1 MVTRKRRQRL
11 GRIFLFLCAALMVA
25 AGGLAAY
32 VFLDQERFQADE
44 ARLQK
49 LREAVL
55 PDSEAAGVKSSDWPQ
70 WRGPNRDGLSRE
82 TGLLTDWPK
91 EGPKKLWEAKTG
103 VGYSSLAVASGRV
116 YTVLQDEDKEAVVCW
131 NADTGQELWRF
142 RYPCKYENSFGSG
155 PRSTPTVD
163 GDRVYTVGA
172 TGIFH
177 CLNAVKGDKLWR
189 HDLLEEFNA
198 ETPRWG
204 VSFSPL
210 VEGDLVFTTPGGPN
224 GNSLAAFDKVSGDL
238 AWKKYD
244 DPAAYSSPVTA
255 TIGGI
260 RQIIFFTQNGLVSVG
275 PKDGALYW
283 RYPWETNFGCN
294 VSTPIVVGDYVFISS
309 GYDKG
314 CVLLEVTKSAPSPLA
329 PGGRGDGGEGAVFQ
343 AKPVYEHNRM
353 RNHFSSSVRFKDAI
367 YGFDDF
373 TLICMDFRTGKTL
386 WEHKGFKKGS
396 LLIADGH
403 LIILSESGE
412 VALAEATP
420 DAYRQKAS
428 FQFSHN
434 KCWTVPVLANGRLY
448 VRDEE
453 KIACYEVGTD

>member
-1 MVTRKRRQRL
+1 MV
-11 GRIFLFLCAALMVA
+11 V
-25 AGGLAAY
+25 AGGLAVY

-44 ARLQK
+44 ARLRK
-49 LREAVL
+49 LQEAVL
-55 PDSEAAGVKSSDWPQ
+55 PDSESAGAKLGDWPQ

-91 EGPKKLWEAKTG
+91 EGPKKLWEMKTG
-103 VGYSSLAVASGRV
+103 IGYSSLAVASGRV

-131 NADTGQELWRF
+131 DADTSQELWRF

-163 GDRVYTVGA
+163 GDRVYAVGA

-189 HDLLEEFNA
+189 HELLEEFNA
-198 ETPRWG
+198 EVPRWG

-210 VEGDLVFTTPGGPN
+210 VEGDLVFTTPGRPN
-224 GNSLAAFDKVSGDL
+224 GNSLAAFDKLSGDL

-244 DPAAYSSPVTA
+244 DPAAYSSPVAA
-255 TIGGI
+255 TIAGT
-260 RQIIFFTQNGLVSVG
+260 RQIIFFTQNGLLSVS

-294 VSTPIVVGDYVFISS
+294 VSTPIVVGDYVFIST

-314 CVLLEVTKSAPSPLA
+314 CVLLEISKSA
-329 PGGRGDGGEGAVFQ
+329 DGSFQ

-396 LLIADGH
+396 LLVADAY

-420 DAYRQKAS
+420 EAYRQKAS

-453 KIACYEVGTD
+453 KIACFEVGKRRAE